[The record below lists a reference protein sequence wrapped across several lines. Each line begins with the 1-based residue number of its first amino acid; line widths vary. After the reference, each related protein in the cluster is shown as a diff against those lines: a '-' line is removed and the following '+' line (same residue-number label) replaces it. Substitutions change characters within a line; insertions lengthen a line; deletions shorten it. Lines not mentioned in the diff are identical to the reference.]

1 MVRQKANGE
10 SKTLTA
16 LSSENT
22 AHILYD
28 GEIGTFRSQYDIRY
42 IACFRLQIIDDNQSA
57 SL

>member
-28 GEIGTFRSQYDIRY
+28 GEIGTQYDIRY
-42 IACFRLQIIDDNQSA
+42 IACFRLQIIDDDQSA